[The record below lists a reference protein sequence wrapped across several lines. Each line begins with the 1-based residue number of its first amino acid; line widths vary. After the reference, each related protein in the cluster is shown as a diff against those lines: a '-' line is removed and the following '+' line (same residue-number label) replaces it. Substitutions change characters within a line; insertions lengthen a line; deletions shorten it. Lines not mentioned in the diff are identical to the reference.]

1 MLNEMRATSGVY
13 FCLFVCT
20 VDLPVCFLLFVNTL
34 QTGAHIHSCMYACNL
49 FQEVWKKKGLIHY
62 FLTLIGACKR
72 IRRGKVSDW
81 GARKYH
87 LGGEPSGSVK

>member
-1 MLNEMRATSGVY
+1 MECIFV
-13 FCLFVCT
+13 CLFFRLAGVFPFVCK
-20 VDLPVCFLLFVNTL
+20 
-34 QTGAHIHSCMYACNL
+34 HIANRHTHPFMYECNL
-49 FQEVWKKKGLIHY
+49 FQEVWKKKGLMHY
-62 FLTLIGACKR
+62 FLALIGACKR